1 MYFFVQTKSRIE
13 IQMFIANI
21 YILAYKYLMVQF
33 AEPSKN
39 NVVWDSIEKQ
49 NNP

>member
-21 YILAYKYLMVQF
+21 YILAYKYLM
-33 AEPSKN
+33 A
-39 NVVWDSIEKQ
+39 
-49 NNP
+49 